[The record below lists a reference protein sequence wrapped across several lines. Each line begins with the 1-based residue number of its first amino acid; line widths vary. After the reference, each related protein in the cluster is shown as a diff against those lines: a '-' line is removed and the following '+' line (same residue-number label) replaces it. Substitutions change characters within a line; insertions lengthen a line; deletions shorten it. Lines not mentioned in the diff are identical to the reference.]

1 MEINKEIFEKLT
13 GIQVP
18 EDANE
23 DTIRTAL
30 GERFIDR
37 ETHLKEINATFGKAR
52 GTAENKLKALI
63 GDEGKGKSFDELVE
77 LVPAKM
83 QTLNE
88 QLAAAIEAGK
98 SQPDIEQ
105 IKKERDQLREMTEAA
120 KAKEAELLAAVEN
133 AKSDAVKQLEKAQT
147 DAEVTRLFDA
157 SNWVDDADAIVKQ
170 GVWLTQ
176 IQGKYDFRKENG
188 KQLVYDME
196 GNIVTGG
203 TTSQLT
209 AEQLF
214 EKTLKETKR
223 YKLNNG
229 GQGSTGKPN
238 TTTTVNG
245 KEMNP
250 AVAAAKEAWL
260 AKARAQGIKI

>member
-83 QTLNE
+83 QSLNE

-98 SQPDIEQ
+98 SQPDIESM
-105 IKKERDQLREMTEAA
+105 KAKMEELRQLNEAA
-120 KAKEAELLAAVEN
+120 KVKEAEYEERIKN
-133 AKSDAVKQLEKAQT
+133 AQTEAEERLNKAQI
-147 DAEVTRLFDA
+147 DAEVERLFDA

-170 GVWLTQ
+170 GVWLTK
-176 IQGKYDFRKENG
+176 IKGKYDFKKENG
-188 KQLVYDME
+188 KIYVYDME
-196 GNIVTGG
+196 GKIVTGG

-214 EKTLKETKR
+214 ENTLKETKR

-229 GQGSTGKPN
+229 GQGANVKPN

-245 KEMNP
+245 KQMNP

>member
-13 GIQVP
+13 GIQVA
-18 EDANE
+18 EGANE

-52 GTAENKLKALI
+52 GTAENKLKAI
-63 GDEGKGKSFDELVE
+63 VGEDGKGKTFDELVE
-77 LVPAKM
+77 LVPAKL

-98 SQPDIEQ
+98 SNPDIEQ
-105 IKKERDQLREMTEAA
+105 MKSKIEELRLLNEQSKSKELDYEERIK
-120 KAKEAELLAAVEN
+120 N
-133 AKSDAVKQLEKAQT
+133 AQT
-147 DAEVTRLFDA
+147 DAEERLNKMQTDA
-157 SNWVDDADAIVKQ
+157 EVKRAFEAANWIDDADEIVKE
-170 GVWLTQ
+170 GVWLTKLKD
-176 IQGKYDFRKENG
+176 KYNFVKENG
-188 KQLVYDME
+188 KLYVYDME
-196 GNIVTGG
+196 GKIVTGG

-214 EKTLKETKR
+214 ESTLKEVKR
-223 YKLNNG
+223 FKVNNG
-229 GQGSTGKPN
+229 GQGTPQRQSNAPA
-238 TTTTVNG
+238 G

-260 AKARAQGIKI
+260 AKARSQGIKI

>member
-1 MEINKEIFEKLT
+1 MEINKEMFEKLT
-13 GIQVP
+13 GIQVA

-52 GTAENKLKALI
+52 GTAENKLKAI
-63 GDEGKGKSFDELVE
+63 VGDEGKGKSFDELVE
-77 LVPAKM
+77 LVPAKL
-83 QTLNE
+83 QSLNE

-98 SQPDIEQ
+98 SNPDIEQ
-105 IKKERDQLREMTEAA
+105 IKKERDQLREMTEQA
-120 KAKEAELLAAVEN
+120 KAKELEYQEAIKNAQTEAEARLN
-133 AKSDAVKQLEKAQT
+133 KMQT
-147 DAEVTRLFDA
+147 DAEVQRLFDA
-157 SNWVDDADAIVKQ
+157 ANWVDDADDIVKN
-170 GVWLTQ
+170 GVWLTK
-176 IQGKYDFRKENG
+176 INDKYNFVKENG
-188 KQLVYDME
+188 KILVYDKE

-214 EKTLKETKR
+214 ETTLKEVKR
-223 YKLNNG
+223 FKVNNG
-229 GQGSTGKPN
+229 GQGTPQRQSNAPA
-238 TTTTVNG
+238 G

-260 AKARAQGIKI
+260 AKARAQGLKV

>member
-13 GIQVP
+13 GIQVA
-18 EDANE
+18 DGANE

-52 GTAENKLKALI
+52 GTAENKLKAI
-63 GDEGKGKSFDELVE
+63 VGEDGKGKTFDELVE
-77 LVPAKM
+77 LVPAKL
-83 QTLNE
+83 QSLNE

-98 SQPDIEQ
+98 SNPDIEQ
-105 IKKERDQLREMTEAA
+105 IKKERDQLREMTEQS
-120 KAKEAELLAAVEN
+120 KVKELEYQEAIKNARTDAEERLN
-133 AKSDAVKQLEKAQT
+133 KMQT
-147 DAEVTRLFDA
+147 DAEVKRLFEA
-157 SNWVDDADAIVKQ
+157 ANWVDDADDIVKN
-170 GVWLTQ
+170 GVWLTK
-176 IQGKYDFRKENG
+176 IKENYDFKKENG
-188 KQLVYDME
+188 KLYVYDME
-196 GNIVTGG
+196 GKIVTGG

-214 EKTLKETKR
+214 ESTLKEVKR
-223 YKLNNG
+223 FKVNNG
-229 GQGSTGKPN
+229 GQGTPQRQSNAPA
-238 TTTTVNG
+238 G

-260 AKARAQGIKI
+260 AKARSQGIKI

>member
-13 GIQVP
+13 GIQVA

-52 GTAENKLKALI
+52 GTAENKLKAI
-63 GDEGKGKSFDELVE
+63 VGEEGKGKSFDELVE
-77 LVPAKM
+77 LVPAKL
-83 QTLNE
+83 QSLNE

-98 SQPDIEQ
+98 SNPDIEQ
-105 IKKERDQLREMTEAA
+105 IKKERDQLREMTEQA
-120 KAKEAELLAAVEN
+120 KAKELEYQEAIKNAQTEAEARLN
-133 AKSDAVKQLEKAQT
+133 KMQT
-147 DAEVTRLFDA
+147 DAEVQRLFDA
-157 SNWVDDADAIVKQ
+157 ANWVDDADDIVKN
-170 GVWLTQ
+170 GVWLTK
-176 IQGKYDFRKENG
+176 INDKYNFVKENG
-188 KQLVYDME
+188 KILVYDKE

-214 EKTLKETKR
+214 ETTLKEVKR
-223 YKLNNG
+223 FKVNNG
-229 GQGSTGKPN
+229 GQGTPQRQSSAPA
-238 TTTTVNG
+238 G

-260 AKARAQGIKI
+260 AKARSQGLKV

>member
-13 GIQVP
+13 GIQVA
-18 EDANE
+18 EDASE

-52 GTAENKLKALI
+52 GTAENKLKAI
-63 GDEGKGKSFDELVE
+63 VGDEGKGKSFDELVE
-77 LVPAKM
+77 LVPAKL
-83 QTLNE
+83 QSLNE

-98 SQPDIEQ
+98 SNPDIEQ
-105 IKKERDQLREMTEAA
+105 IKKERDQLREMTEQA
-120 KAKEAELLAAVEN
+120 KAKE
-133 AKSDAVKQLEKAQT
+133 LEYQEAIKNAQT
-147 DAEVTRLFDA
+147 EAEARLNKMQTDSEVQRLFDA
-157 SNWVDDADAIVKQ
+157 ANWVDDADDIVKN
-170 GVWLTQ
+170 GVWLTK
-176 IQGKYDFRKENG
+176 INDKYNFVKENG
-188 KQLVYDME
+188 KILVYDKE

-214 EKTLKETKR
+214 ESTLKEVKR
-223 YKLNNG
+223 FKVNNG
-229 GQGSTGKPN
+229 GQGTQQRQSNAPA
-238 TTTTVNG
+238 G

-260 AKARAQGIKI
+260 AKARAQGLKV

>member
-13 GIQVP
+13 GIQVA

-37 ETHLKEINATFGKAR
+37 ETHIKEINATFGKAR

-83 QTLNE
+83 QSLNE

-98 SQPDIEQ
+98 SNPDIEK

-147 DAEVTRLFDA
+147 DAEVQRLFDA
-157 SNWVDDADAIVKQ
+157 ANWVDDADDIVKN
-170 GVWLTQ
+170 GVWLTK
-176 IQGKYDFRKENG
+176 INDKYNFVKENG
-188 KQLVYDME
+188 KILVYDKE

-214 EKTLKETKR
+214 ETTLKEVKR
-223 YKLNNG
+223 YKVNNG
-229 GQGSTGKPN
+229 GQGTPQRQSNAPS
-238 TTTTVNG
+238 G

-260 AKARAQGIKI
+260 AKARAQGLKV

>member
-13 GIQVP
+13 GIQVA

-52 GTAENKLKALI
+52 GTAENKLKAI
-63 GDEGKGKSFDELVE
+63 VGEEGKGKSFDELVE
-77 LVPAKM
+77 LVPAKL

-98 SQPDIEQ
+98 SNPDIEQ
-105 IKKERDQLREMTEAA
+105 IKKERDQLREMTEQA
-120 KAKEAELLAAVEN
+120 KAKELEYKEAIKNAQTEAEARLN
-133 AKSDAVKQLEKAQT
+133 KMQT
-147 DAEVTRLFDA
+147 DAEVQRLFDA
-157 SNWVDDADAIVKQ
+157 ANWVDDADDIVKN
-170 GVWLTQ
+170 GVWLTK
-176 IQGKYDFRKENG
+176 INDKYNFVKENG
-188 KQLVYDME
+188 KILVYDKE

-214 EKTLKETKR
+214 ETTLKEVKR
-223 YKLNNG
+223 FKVNNG
-229 GQGSTGKPN
+229 GQGTPQRQSSAPA
-238 TTTTVNG
+238 G

-260 AKARAQGIKI
+260 AKARAQGLKV

>member
-13 GIQVP
+13 GIQVAD
-18 EDANE
+18 DASE

-52 GTAENKLKALI
+52 GTAENKLKAI
-63 GDEGKGKSFDELVE
+63 VGDEGKGKSFDELVE
-77 LVPAKM
+77 LVPAKL
-83 QTLNE
+83 QSLNE

-98 SQPDIEQ
+98 SNPDIEQ
-105 IKKERDQLREMTEAA
+105 IKKERDQLREMTEQA
-120 KAKEAELLAAVEN
+120 KAKELEYQEAIKNAQTEAEARLN
-133 AKSDAVKQLEKAQT
+133 KMQT
-147 DAEVTRLFDA
+147 DAEVQRLFDA
-157 SNWVDDADAIVKQ
+157 ANWVDDADDIVKN
-170 GVWLTQ
+170 GVWLTK
-176 IQGKYDFRKENG
+176 INDKYNFVKENG
-188 KQLVYDME
+188 KILVYDKE

-214 EKTLKETKR
+214 ESTLKEVKR
-223 YKLNNG
+223 FKVNNG
-229 GQGSTGKPN
+229 GQGTPQRQSNAPA
-238 TTTTVNG
+238 G

-260 AKARAQGIKI
+260 AKARAQGLKV

>member
-13 GIQVP
+13 GIQVA

-52 GTAENKLKALI
+52 GTAENKLKAI
-63 GDEGKGKSFDELVE
+63 VGDEGKGKSFDELVE
-77 LVPAKM
+77 LVPAKL
-83 QTLNE
+83 QSLNE

-98 SQPDIEQ
+98 SNPDIEQ
-105 IKKERDQLREMTEAA
+105 IKKERDQLREMTEQA
-120 KAKEAELLAAVEN
+120 KAKELEYQEAIKNAQTEAEARLN
-133 AKSDAVKQLEKAQT
+133 KMQT
-147 DAEVTRLFDA
+147 DAEVQRLFDA
-157 SNWVDDADAIVKQ
+157 ANWVDDADDIVKN
-170 GVWLTQ
+170 GVWLTK
-176 IQGKYDFRKENG
+176 INDKYNFVKENG
-188 KQLVYDME
+188 KILVYDKE

-214 EKTLKETKR
+214 ETTLKEVKR
-223 YKLNNG
+223 FKVNNG
-229 GQGSTGKPN
+229 GQGIQQRQSNAPA
-238 TTTTVNG
+238 G

-260 AKARAQGIKI
+260 AKARAQGLKV

>member
-13 GIQVP
+13 GIQVA

-52 GTAENKLKALI
+52 GTAENKLKAI
-63 GDEGKGKSFDELVE
+63 VGEEGKGKSFDELVE
-77 LVPAKM
+77 LVPAKL
-83 QTLNE
+83 QSLNE

-98 SQPDIEQ
+98 SNPDIEQ
-105 IKKERDQLREMTEAA
+105 IKKERDQLREMTEQA
-120 KAKEAELLAAVEN
+120 KAKELEYQEAIKNAQTEAEARLN
-133 AKSDAVKQLEKAQT
+133 KMQT
-147 DAEVTRLFDA
+147 DAEVQRLFDA
-157 SNWVDDADAIVKQ
+157 ANWVDDADDIVKN
-170 GVWLTQ
+170 GVWLTK
-176 IQGKYDFRKENG
+176 INDKYNFVKENG
-188 KQLVYDME
+188 KILVYDKE

-214 EKTLKETKR
+214 ETTLKEVKR
-223 YKLNNG
+223 FKVNNG
-229 GQGSTGKPN
+229 GQGTPQRQSSAPA
-238 TTTTVNG
+238 G

-260 AKARAQGIKI
+260 AKARAQGLKV

>member
-13 GIQVP
+13 GIQVA
-18 EDANE
+18 EDASE

-63 GDEGKGKSFDELVE
+63 GDEGKGKTFDELVE

-83 QTLNE
+83 QSLNE

-98 SQPDIEQ
+98 SNPDIEQ
-105 IKKERDQLREMTEAA
+105 IKKERDQLREMTEQA
-120 KAKEAELLAAVEN
+120 KAKELEYQEAIKNAQTEAEARLN
-133 AKSDAVKQLEKAQT
+133 KMQT
-147 DAEVTRLFDA
+147 DAEVQRLFDA
-157 SNWVDDADAIVKQ
+157 ANWVDDADDIVKN
-170 GVWLTQ
+170 GVWLTK
-176 IQGKYDFRKENG
+176 INDKYNFVKENG
-188 KQLVYDME
+188 KILVYDKE

-214 EKTLKETKR
+214 ETTLKEVKR
-223 YKLNNG
+223 FKVNNG
-229 GQGSTGKPN
+229 GQGTPQRQSNAPA
-238 TTTTVNG
+238 G

-260 AKARAQGIKI
+260 AKARAQGLKV

>member
-13 GIQVP
+13 GIQVA

-52 GTAENKLKALI
+52 GTAENKLKAI
-63 GDEGKGKSFDELVE
+63 VGDEGKGKSFDELVE
-77 LVPAKM
+77 LVPAKL
-83 QTLNE
+83 QSLNE

-98 SQPDIEQ
+98 SNPDIEQ
-105 IKKERDQLREMTEAA
+105 IKKERDQLREMTEQA
-120 KAKEAELLAAVEN
+120 KAKELEYQEAIKNAQTEAEARLN
-133 AKSDAVKQLEKAQT
+133 KMQT
-147 DAEVTRLFDA
+147 DAEVQRLFDA
-157 SNWVDDADAIVKQ
+157 ANWVDDADDIVKN
-170 GVWLTQ
+170 GVWLTK
-176 IQGKYDFRKENG
+176 INDKYNFVKENG
-188 KQLVYDME
+188 KILVYDKE

-214 EKTLKETKR
+214 ETTLKEVKR
-223 YKLNNG
+223 FKVNNG
-229 GQGSTGKPN
+229 GQGTPQRQSNAPA
-238 TTTTVNG
+238 G

-260 AKARAQGIKI
+260 AKARSQGLKV

>member
-13 GIQVP
+13 GIQVA

-52 GTAENKLKALI
+52 GTAENKLKAI
-63 GDEGKGKSFDELVE
+63 VGDEGKGKSFDELVE
-77 LVPAKM
+77 LVPAKL
-83 QTLNE
+83 QSLNE

-98 SQPDIEQ
+98 SNPDIEQ
-105 IKKERDQLREMTEAA
+105 IKKERDQLREMTEQA
-120 KAKEAELLAAVEN
+120 KAKELEYQEAIKNAQTEAEARLN
-133 AKSDAVKQLEKAQT
+133 KMQT
-147 DAEVTRLFDA
+147 DAEVQRLFDA
-157 SNWVDDADAIVKQ
+157 ANWVDDADDIVKN
-170 GVWLTQ
+170 GVWLTK
-176 IQGKYDFRKENG
+176 INDKYNFVKENG
-188 KQLVYDME
+188 KILVYDKE

-214 EKTLKETKR
+214 ESTLKEVKR
-223 YKLNNG
+223 FKVNNG
-229 GQGSTGKPN
+229 GQGTPQRQSNAPA
-238 TTTTVNG
+238 G

-260 AKARAQGIKI
+260 AKARAQGLKV

>member
-13 GIQVP
+13 GIQIA
-18 EDANE
+18 EDASE

-37 ETHLKEINATFGKAR
+37 ETHIKEINATFGKAR

-63 GDEGKGKSFDELVE
+63 GDEGKGKTFDELVE

-133 AKSDAVKQLEKAQT
+133 AKSDAVKQLERAQT
-147 DAEVTRLFDA
+147 DAEVQRLFDA
-157 SNWVDDADAIVKQ
+157 ANWVDDADDIVKN
-170 GVWLTQ
+170 GVWLTK
-176 IQGKYDFRKENG
+176 INDKYNFVKENG
-188 KQLVYDME
+188 KILVYDKE

-214 EKTLKETKR
+214 ESTLKEVKR
-223 YKLNNG
+223 FKVNNG
-229 GQGSTGKPN
+229 GQGTQQRQSNAPA
-238 TTTTVNG
+238 G

-260 AKARAQGIKI
+260 AKARAQGLKV

>member
-13 GIQVP
+13 GIQIA
-18 EDANE
+18 EDASE

-63 GDEGKGKSFDELVE
+63 GDEGKGKTFDELVE

-133 AKSDAVKQLEKAQT
+133 AKSDAVKQLERAQT
-147 DAEVTRLFDA
+147 DAEVQRLFDA
-157 SNWVDDADAIVKQ
+157 ANWVDDADDIVKN
-170 GVWLTQ
+170 GVWLTK
-176 IQGKYDFRKENG
+176 INDKYNFVKENG
-188 KQLVYDME
+188 KILVYDKE

-214 EKTLKETKR
+214 ESTLKEVKR
-223 YKLNNG
+223 FKVNNG
-229 GQGSTGKPN
+229 GQGTQQRQSNAPA
-238 TTTTVNG
+238 G

-260 AKARAQGIKI
+260 AKARAQGLKV

>member
-13 GIQVP
+13 GIQVA
-18 EDANE
+18 EGANE

-52 GTAENKLKALI
+52 GTAENKLKAI
-63 GDEGKGKSFDELVE
+63 VGEDGKGKTFDELVE
-77 LVPAKM
+77 LVPAKL
-83 QTLNE
+83 QSLNE

-98 SQPDIEQ
+98 SNPDIEQ
-105 IKKERDQLREMTEAA
+105 IKKERDQLREMTEQS
-120 KAKEAELLAAVEN
+120 KAKE
-133 AKSDAVKQLEKAQT
+133 LEYQEAIKNAQT
-147 DAEVTRLFDA
+147 DAEERLNKMQTDA
-157 SNWVDDADAIVKQ
+157 EVKRAFEAANWIDDADEIVKE
-170 GVWLTQ
+170 GVWLTKLEN
-176 IQGKYDFRKENG
+176 KYIFKKENG
-188 KQLVYDME
+188 KLLVYDKDN
-196 GNIVTGG
+196 NIVTGG

-214 EKTLKETKR
+214 ESTLKEVKR
-223 YKLNNG
+223 FKVNNG
-229 GQGSTGKPN
+229 GQGTPQRQSNAPA
-238 TTTTVNG
+238 G

-260 AKARAQGIKI
+260 AKARSQGIKI

>member
-13 GIQVP
+13 GIQVA

-52 GTAENKLKALI
+52 GTAENKLKAI
-63 GDEGKGKSFDELVE
+63 VGEEGKGKSFDELVE
-77 LVPAKM
+77 LVPAKL
-83 QTLNE
+83 QSLNE

-98 SQPDIEQ
+98 SNPDIEQ
-105 IKKERDQLREMTEAA
+105 IKKERDQLREMTEQA
-120 KAKEAELLAAVEN
+120 KAKELEYQEAIKNAQTEAEARLN
-133 AKSDAVKQLEKAQT
+133 KMQT
-147 DAEVTRLFDA
+147 DAEVQRLFDA
-157 SNWVDDADAIVKQ
+157 ANWVDDADDIVKN
-170 GVWLTQ
+170 GVWLTK
-176 IQGKYDFRKENG
+176 INDKYNFVKENG
-188 KQLVYDME
+188 KILVYDKE

-214 EKTLKETKR
+214 ETTLKEVKR
-223 YKLNNG
+223 YKVNNG
-229 GQGSTGKPN
+229 GQGTPQRQSNAPA
-238 TTTTVNG
+238 G

-260 AKARAQGIKI
+260 AKARSQGLKV

>member
-13 GIQVP
+13 GIQVA

-98 SQPDIEQ
+98 SNPDIEK

-147 DAEVTRLFDA
+147 DAEVQRLFDA
-157 SNWVDDADAIVKQ
+157 ANWVDDADEIVKN
-170 GVWLTQ
+170 GVWLTK
-176 IQGKYDFRKENG
+176 INDKYNFVKENG
-188 KQLVYDME
+188 KILVYDKE

-214 EKTLKETKR
+214 ESTLKEVKR
-223 YKLNNG
+223 FKVNNG
-229 GQGSTGKPN
+229 GQGTPQRQSSAPA
-238 TTTTVNG
+238 G

-260 AKARAQGIKI
+260 AKARAQGLKV